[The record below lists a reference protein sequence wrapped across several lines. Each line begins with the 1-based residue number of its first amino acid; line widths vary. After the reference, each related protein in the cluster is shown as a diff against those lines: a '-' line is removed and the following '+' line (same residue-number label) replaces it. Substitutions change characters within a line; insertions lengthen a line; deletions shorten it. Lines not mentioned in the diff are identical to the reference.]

1 MYERNTTDTKEDSFK
16 RLELVNFWIS
26 NIDNKISFILA
37 FVGVFIGFVISKGLP
52 DIFKYISSIAIKDL
66 VTLNFGQV
74 ISIFMLVAMYL
85 SAISCLILLLLALI
99 GRIDSKVYKEHKLK
113 TNSLLFF
120 GSIANM
126 NYSSYKEKC
135 EKESK
140 GQLINDINSQIY
152 INSKICDH
160 KFKLYNYSIKLL
172 ISSFIIFFI
181 CALFNII

>member
-1 MYERNTTDTKEDSFK
+1 
-16 RLELVNFWIS
+16 
-26 NIDNKISFILA
+26 
-37 FVGVFIGFVISKGLP
+37 
-52 DIFKYISSIAIKDL
+52 
-66 VTLNFGQV
+66 
-74 ISIFMLVAMYL
+74 MLVAMYL
-85 SAISCLILLLLALI
+85 SAISCLLLLLLALI

-152 INSKICDH
+152 INSKICDY

-172 ISSFIIFFI
+172 ISSFIIFCI
-181 CALFNII
+181 CELFNII

>member
-16 RLELVNFWIS
+16 KLELVNFWIS

-37 FVGVFIGFVISKGLP
+37 FVGVFIGFVISKSIP
-52 DIFKYISSIAIKDL
+52 DIFKDVSNIAIKDII
-66 VTLNFGQV
+66 TLNFGQV

-99 GRIDSKVYKEHKLK
+99 GRIDSKVYREHKLK

-120 GSIANM
+120 GSIASM
-126 NYSSYKEKC
+126 NYSSYKEKS

-152 INSKICDH
+152 INSKICDY

-172 ISSFIIFFI
+172 ISSFIIFCI
-181 CALFNII
+181 CELFNII

>member
-16 RLELVNFWIS
+16 KLELVNFWIS

-52 DIFKYISSIAIKDL
+52 YIFKDISNIAIKDII
-66 VTLNFGQV
+66 TLNFGQV

-152 INSKICDH
+152 INSKICDY

-172 ISSFIIFFI
+172 ISSFIIFCI
-181 CALFNII
+181 CELFNII